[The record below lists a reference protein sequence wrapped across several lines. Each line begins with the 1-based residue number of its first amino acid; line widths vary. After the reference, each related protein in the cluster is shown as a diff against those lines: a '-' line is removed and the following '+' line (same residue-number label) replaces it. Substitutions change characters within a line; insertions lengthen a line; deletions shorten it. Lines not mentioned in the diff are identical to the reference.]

1 MSYFGWGEYVPV
13 SKKREKAQKLIA
25 QLKKKNPNLSPVVIE
40 GKKITTTWWGKAWC
54 DNLVSYRD
62 YENRLSRGSAYVK
75 NGFVVDLQIE
85 NGLITAQVSG
95 SKLYKIK
102 VKINLFDEKKWVKI
116 IKKVSN
122 SIGSIAELANGKFP
136 KELAEV
142 FMKKGDGLFPSPQEI
157 HMDCDCPDWAGM
169 CKHIAA
175 VMYGVGNRLDSDVL
189 LFFKMRGI
197 DPTSLIKKSIDE
209 KMANLLK
216 NSSKKSKRVI
226 DDANIEKLFGV

>member
-1 MSYFGWGEYVPV
+1 
-13 SKKREKAQKLIA
+13 
-25 QLKKKNPNLSPVVIE
+25 
-40 GKKITTTWWGKAWC
+40 
-54 DNLVSYRD
+54 
-62 YENRLSRGSAYVK
+62 
-75 NGFVVDLQIE
+75 
-85 NGLITAQVSG
+85 LITAQVNG
-95 SKLYKIK
+95 SELYKIK
-102 VKINLFDEKKWVKI
+102 IKIDSLDEKRWTKI

-122 SIGSIAELANGKFP
+122 SIGSIAELADGKFP
-136 KELAEV
+136 QELAEI
-142 FMKKGDGLFPSPQEI
+142 FMKKGDGLFPSPREI

-175 VMYGVGNRLDSDVL
+175 VMYGVGSRLDSDPL

-197 DPTSLIKKSIDE
+197 DPMSLIKKSVDE

>member
-1 MSYFGWGEYVPV
+1 MGYFDWGEYVPV
-13 SKKREKAQKLIA
+13 SKKREKAKKLID
-25 QLKKKNPNLSPVVIE
+25 QLKKKTPNISPVVIE
-40 GKKITTTWWGKAWC
+40 GRKITTTWWGKAWC

-75 NGFVVDLQIE
+75 NGFVIDLQIE

-95 SKLYKIK
+95 SELYKIK
-102 VKINLFDEKKWVKI
+102 IKINLLDEKRWTKI
-116 IKKVSN
+116 IKKAAN

-136 KELAEV
+136 QELAEV
-142 FMKKGDGLFPSPQEI
+142 FIKKGDGLFPSPQEI

-175 VMYGVGNRLDSDVL
+175 VMYGVGNRLDSDPL

-197 DPTSLIKKSIDE
+197 DPMSLIKKSVDE

-216 NSSKKSKRVI
+216 NASKKSKRVI
-226 DDANIEKLFGV
+226 AEANIEKLFGV